1 MIVNDVMTLNVP
13 FRIFDEPLHV
23 SISPDY
29 KGKFLAIGVQFHG
42 FKRAGIV
49 NPKVH
54 DALGTYDCV
63 MEFAHRW
70 LFSEFGY
77 ERCQITTS

>member
-1 MIVNDVMTLNVP
+1 MIVSDVMTLNVP

-29 KGKFLAIGVQFHG
+29 KGKFLAVGVQFHG

-49 NPKVH
+49 SSRRARDLRLRYGICASLAV
-54 DALGTYDCV
+54 
-63 MEFAHRW
+63 
-70 LFSEFGY
+70 
-77 ERCQITTS
+77 